1 MADPEDAAAA
11 AAAGNEDD
19 VEDLYADLDDQVAAA
34 LAAAGES
41 GGSNPATDGEAE
53 AEAPGAHHTEADANE
68 AVDLGDGTAGY
79 ISSDEE
85 SEDDLHIVLNEDGA
99 PPAPPPP
106 AGRCEEGS
114 EEGEVSGSCVKGLST
129 DGGRGKL
136 IPPHKGIERDLE
148 GNKLGELHRK
158 GLFEKTTAPI
168 TGQGD
173 RSHQHA
179 FQKEFNFFLPRNRTV
194 FDVDIEAFQEK
205 PWRQHGV
212 DLTDY
217 FNFGLDEESWR
228 KYCFDMEHF
237 RHGTRTLANELSGLQ
252 QEFHYNLGL
261 SKSVPKSEIYSVLKE
276 GNGIAKPKGRAIHVE
291 GGMHERLP
299 SADMW
304 PPRQRDSD
312 VIQVNMMFPPS
323 NRSSSDDRSTVND
336 KCITTKRCGPSN
348 NHPGVDEYLKE
359 TSSVVDRVVDKEV
372 HKRGSSECTRSKTVL
387 GDSACAG
394 AQSSTPDNSDML
406 SEESTEDFHFKRK
419 RGKSNSNAFYVETNR
434 KDEHVLS
441 DFCRHA
447 SKSDQESSKGES
459 HRYTPSPAD
468 DRYHKATKR
477 QRMDEAGACI
487 SSRSLNNCQSDHHLH
502 ESGHRAKKELKRQSL
517 AGGKHALFERQE
529 NTTDNYSSRY
539 ARKHKHKRSSSTFLG
554 TNYRVHNQLCEKQ
567 EYLPLGRAAL
577 RNDEQ
582 CSADYNQRHRRSW
595 REINDD
601 EDIVGCYSARRW
613 QQRHDDLHGSHSML
627 KAEVCDDIDGHMYR
641 ERRYEETRKIRHDR
655 NGDDEFFH
663 YTDYR
668 FGKVLDPE
676 DRRRCRSQSAESCD
690 EHFRRSEHL
699 VFDHFTHPDQL
710 MLSHQANDNHRKSE
724 KGWPGPAASLTFMRS
739 RNRFIDN
746 ERIQN
751 GKMKYNHDGYY
762 EKKRQ
767 HDSVF
772 DVDDIQQPAL
782 YTGSVAETGQCIR
795 PVKRRV
801 HADHSMNRK
810 DRFNSSYQK
819 GRRLMHGWSMISD
832 RDLYVAEM
840 HNSPKDI
847 DVEAMCS
854 PNDMRNSNNIPNI
867 YDKIRH
873 EVVNLQP
880 RDTDNM
886 LLIHRKRK
894 FKRQGIEIRRVVES
908 DSEGCLPADSD
919 LHGSKH
925 KNIHQKVRK
934 PRAFRISRNQA
945 SEKSEQ
951 QKQQHVSNNQ
961 EYEEIE
967 EGELIE
973 QDHQDTASRSKSNHQ
988 RKVVLKSVIE
998 ASSACQ
1004 GGVIN
1009 ATSKDADCSNG
1020 ATGECDNKHILEVM
1034 KKMQKR
1040 SERFKASIATQKEED
1055 EDRKESLA
1063 VTCDVDDIKNQRPAR
1078 KRLWG
1083 CSG

>member
-99 PPAPPPP
+99 APPPPPP

-129 DGGRGKL
+129 DGGRG
-136 IPPHKGIERDLE
+136 
-148 GNKLGELHRK
+148 KLGELHRK

-252 QEFHYNLGL
+252 QEFHCNLGL